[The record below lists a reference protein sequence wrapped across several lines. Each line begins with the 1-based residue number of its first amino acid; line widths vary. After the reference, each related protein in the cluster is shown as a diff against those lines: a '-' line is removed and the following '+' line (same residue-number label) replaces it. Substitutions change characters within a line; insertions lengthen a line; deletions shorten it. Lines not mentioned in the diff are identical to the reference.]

1 MDRSNQQPAEAFA
14 AVEQARADGLA
25 QRIEEISGTPGHPSS
40 GSLPH
45 YQAAYQDASGNA
57 AAHTSQPGR

>member
-1 MDRSNQQPAEAFA
+1 VTAQQPDEAFA
-14 AVEQARADGLA
+14 VAEQARADGLA
-25 QRIEEISGTPGHPSS
+25 DRIDQITAMPGHPSA

-57 AAHTSQPGR
+57 AAHTCQPGR